1 MKKTLLYFIFGMLAF
16 CFQIEA
22 QVIAT
27 LGNQTG
33 SSSTNSLLS
42 TSTTVNR
49 YSRTM
54 SLYTASEI
62 ITAGG
67 LSGTI
72 SSLAWS
78 KAGVGEYPFG
88 DAYIKV
94 YIKHVTHSTWASVP
108 SWTTEVEGATEVFT
122 SSTYSIPPGTGW
134 KEVPFTTPFEWNGT
148 SNIVIYVEW
157 YRPSTP
163 TGDIAWG
170 RSTDATMNATR
181 VGSTS
186 LDALVMLINSS
197 RPLVQLT
204 ITPNTANLDDA
215 IRSTFQLYP
224 NPTTDILFYSSE
236 QPLTNYVLYTANG
249 QIIKEA
255 DFTATEGQ
263 INVAGLT
270 SGLYYIKIISA
281 DKSEVLK
288 WVKL

>member
-1 MKKTLLYFIFGMLAF
+1 MKKTLLFTLFVLITSSDMFG
-16 CFQIEA
+16 QITA
-22 QVIAT
+22 S
-27 LGNQTG
+27 LGTFTG
-33 SSSTNSLLS
+33 ASSTNALLS

-72 SSLAWS
+72 TSLAWS
-78 KAGVGEYPFG
+78 KAGVGEYTFG

-94 YIKHVTHSTWASVP
+94 YIKHVTHSNWASVP

-122 SSTYSIPPGTGW
+122 SSTYSIPTGIGW

-148 SNIVIYVEW
+148 SNIVIFVEW

-236 QPLTNYVLYTANG
+236 QPLTNYVLYSANG